1 MYILSY
7 DGLNNLATTNLTT
20 KKNLQTYLSQYR
32 ILTDGINIRNGFP
45 INIGIDFEI
54 VVLPSFNGKEVLAQT
69 IDMIK
74 KYFDIDKWQFNQPIM
89 IGDLVSKMSVVEGV
103 QAVSNIE
110 IKNNASADSGYSG
123 NSYNIGSSTINNV
136 VYPSQDPCIFEVKY
150 PDKDIRG
157 KIVGF

>member
-1 MYILSY
+1 MYVLSY
-7 DGLNNLATTNLTT
+7 DASNNLATTNTT
-20 KKNLQTYLSQYR
+20 AKKNLQTYLSQYR

-54 VVLPSFNGKEVLAQT
+54 VVLPSFNGKEVLLHT

-74 KYFDIDKWQFNQPIM
+74 KYFEIDKWQFNQPIM
-89 IGDLVSKMSVVEGV
+89 IGD
-103 QAVSNIE
+103 
-110 IKNNASADSGYSG
+110 SG
-123 NSYNIGSSTINNV
+123 NSYNIGSATINNV
-136 VYPSQDPCIFEVKY
+136 IYPSQDPCIFEVKY